1 MRKVIITLV
10 IIAGLAYLFMGKK
23 EIKNFPNSNQ
33 NIVAFGDS
41 LTAGY
46 GAPKGKSYPDYLGQ
60 RLNRPVINMGVSGE
74 LAVQASARLP
84 EVLAQQPYMVLIEFG
99 GNDFMQQ
106 RSAQAAVE
114 AVSQLVDAVQE
125 AGAIAVIVDIGGPGM
140 GKYTTAYKKIAKEK
154 GAIFVPGILNGI
166 FAKRAFKSDAVH
178 PNAAGY
184 EQVADKVYQK
194 IKTYVK

>member
-1 MRKVIITLV
+1 MRKVIITLI

-74 LAVQASARLP
+74 LAVQAATRLP